1 MTDVEERVKAFAEGA
16 LAALSDERRAEC
28 ELIATLD
35 RGLRLRPSEMYPGQ
49 VELMRAGRMI
59 GVTTWA
65 WLNTGAPPTSVSPGA
80 YDEN

>member
-16 LAALSDERRAEC
+16 VAALTPERRAEC

-35 RGLRLRPSEMYPGQ
+35 RGLRLRPSELYPDQ
-49 VELMRAGRMI
+49 VELMWAGLMI

-65 WLNTGAPPTSVSPGA
+65 WLNTGAPPTSVGPG
-80 YDEN
+80 E